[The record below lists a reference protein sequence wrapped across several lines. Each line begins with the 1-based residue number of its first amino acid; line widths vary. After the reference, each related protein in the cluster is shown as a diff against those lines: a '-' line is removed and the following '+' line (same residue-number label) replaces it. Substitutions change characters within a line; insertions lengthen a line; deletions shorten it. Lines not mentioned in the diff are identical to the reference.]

1 MRAGLPMCIAGAI
14 SFGLL
19 ACVSKLAER
28 RRCNPSA
35 LVVWLFAWAAMI
47 MLVRSLTLSNRV
59 PLTWPVSAIAVVF
72 GICAAVAYLAFQ
84 RSIEFG
90 NITVGWL
97 VMNLSAGVP
106 ALVSIWLYS
115 EKLSALKIVA
125 FGLALLS
132 LFCLF
137 QGNRLEAGEK
147 TAAQK
152 ADS

>member
-35 LVVWLFAWAAMI
+35 LVVWLFAWATMI

-115 EKLSALKIVA
+115 ERLSALKIVA
-125 FGLALLS
+125 FCLALLS

-137 QGNRLEAGEK
+137 QGNRLEAREK

-152 ADS
+152 ANS

>member
-1 MRAGLPMCIAGAI
+1 
-14 SFGLL
+14 
-19 ACVSKLAER
+19 
-28 RRCNPSA
+28 
-35 LVVWLFAWAAMI
+35 
-47 MLVRSLTLSNRV
+47 MLVRSLILSNRV
-59 PLTWPVSAIAVVF
+59 PLTWPVTSIAVVF

-115 EKLSALKIVA
+115 ERLSVLKIGA
-125 FGLALLS
+125 FCLALLS

-137 QGNRLEAGEK
+137 QGNRLEAREK
-147 TAAQK
+147 TASQK
-152 ADS
+152 TDS

>member
-1 MRAGLPMCIAGAI
+1 
-14 SFGLL
+14 
-19 ACVSKLAER
+19 
-28 RRCNPSA
+28 
-35 LVVWLFAWAAMI
+35 MI